1 MSLFVCFVWRGTYVV
16 VVFFV
21 GALESQLEKVQ
32 KVKEKVNGPM
42 REDLKKVDELAMECD
57 KLKIVVNEKTPHTA
71 FSLRAAHEQLS
82 KTVGEEESSINSQIL
97 AKKVSGWMDDCYF
110 YQTY

>member
-1 MSLFVCFVWRGTYVV
+1 MCLLVVMQQLEKQKRTNKTTKGT
-16 VVFFV
+16 
-21 GALESQLEKVQ
+21 LESQLEKVQ

-42 REDLKKVDELAMECD
+42 KEDLKKVDELALECD

-82 KTVGEEESSINSQIL
+82 KSVGEEESSINSQIL
-97 AKKVSGWMDDCYF
+97 AKKVI
-110 YQTY
+110 